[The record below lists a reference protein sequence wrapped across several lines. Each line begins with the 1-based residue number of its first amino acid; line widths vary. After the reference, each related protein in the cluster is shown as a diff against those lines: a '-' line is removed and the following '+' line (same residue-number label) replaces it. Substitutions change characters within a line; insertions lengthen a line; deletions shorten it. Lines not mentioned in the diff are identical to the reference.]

1 MKKIMFN
8 DKFRFTPAVC
18 SPLLRFLPSFGGAGG
33 GLFLS
38 CLSKLKPYMTNH
50 TYKFAI

>member
-8 DKFRFTPAVC
+8 DKFRFTPAAR

-33 GLFLS
+33 DCRGRLILILS
-38 CLSKLKPYMTNH
+38 LKT
-50 TYKFAI
+50 